1 MLASD
6 LAEYMMTVLI
16 SSMIAACA
24 NQVPPPSPAALH
36 AFRKSPRERVDAFA
50 NPEALAQF
58 EADEPTQY
66 TIGNGDEITVNV
78 WGHEDLSGRHTVSP
92 DGYVVLPVIGP
103 QRVAGLTSLAAG
115 QSLSEALAPYYVGP
129 VATVEVNNYA
139 SNYVFILG
147 RVTNPGAL
155 HFDGQPMLLDVIA
168 RAGALP
174 VGGVGA
180 DKAALNRC
188 VIFRGRNE
196 VIWINLKALLRGRDL
211 SLNLPLRRGDVVSIP
226 DADDQQVYV
235 LGFVNKPGAYRL
247 TPEMTFM
254 DALAEAGGPT
264 QDGARWK
271 ITLARPSANVQ
282 MTIDLEQYITSRG
295 EKNMTLEE
303 GDVIYVP
310 QRTAAKVGYVLQ
322 QFNPLTQTILFGAAI
337 FK

>member
-6 LAEYMMTVLI
+6 LAEYLLAALI
-16 SSMIAACA
+16 SIMIAACA
-24 NQVPPPSPAALH
+24 SQAPPPSPADLH
-36 AFRKSPRERVDAFA
+36 AFRKSPREKVNAFA
-50 NPEALAQF
+50 DLEALAQF
-58 EADEPTQY
+58 EADEPTHY

-115 QSLSEALAPYYVGP
+115 QSLSEALALYYVGP

-139 SNYVFILG
+139 SNYVLILG

-155 HFDGQPMLLDVIA
+155 HFDGQPMLLDVLA

-174 VGGVGA
+174 VGGIGA

-188 VIFRGRNE
+188 AIFRGRDE

-226 DADDQQVYV
+226 DSDDQQVYV
-235 LGFVNKPGAYRL
+235 LGFVNRPGAYRL
-247 TPEMTFM
+247 TPDMTFM
-254 DALAEAGGPT
+254 DALAQAGGPT
-264 QDGARWK
+264 EEGARWK
-271 ITLARPSANVQ
+271 ITLARPSSNAQ
-282 MTIDLEQYITSRG
+282 MTIDLEQYVRSRG

-303 GDVIYVP
+303 GDIIYVP

-322 QFNPLTQTILFGAAI
+322 QLNPLTQTILFGAAI
-337 FK
+337 FR